1 MAPNYEFLTRKF
13 GKNPSR
19 MHCKFNIFVSAGGFK
34 MDDFRYIAQIYNGGR
49 HGNQILDLIA
59 KIAQNRP

>member
-1 MAPNYEFLTRKF
+1 MNLLHKF
-13 GKNPSR
+13 GKNSSCV
-19 MHCKFNIFVSAGGFK
+19 HCIFNIFVSAGGSEI
-34 MDDFRYIAQIYNGGR
+34 DDFRYLAQIYNGGR